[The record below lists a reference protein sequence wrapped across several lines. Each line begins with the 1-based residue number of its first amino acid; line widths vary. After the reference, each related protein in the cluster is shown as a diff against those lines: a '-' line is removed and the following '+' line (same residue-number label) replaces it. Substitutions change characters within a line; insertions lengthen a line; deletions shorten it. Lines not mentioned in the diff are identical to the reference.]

1 MHPMNSTLTPAS
13 LNSSRNDALEE
24 RIRRTGS
31 CQTCSNVRTM
41 ALGVLAIAL
50 LAYTAPQVVT
60 SNPPAYITVLFAA
73 ALAALPPALINN
85 FRLLK
90 QVFKKT

>member
-1 MHPMNSTLTPAS
+1 MNSTLTSTS
-13 LNSSRNDALEE
+13 LKPSRTETLHD
-24 RIRRTGS
+24 RVQRTGS
-31 CQTCSNVRTM
+31 CQTCSNVRIM
-41 ALGVLAIAL
+41 ALGILAIGV
-50 LAYTAPQVVT
+50 LAYTTPQVLS

-90 QVFKKT
+90 QVLQKT